1 MRIGETYKSGKLGLS
16 FELFPPKT
24 PVGDE
29 ALYRNLDEMMHY
41 KPDFVTCTYG
51 AGGSTQTKTLDICE
65 TVNKRYG
72 VSVASHLTCVGS
84 TVDDLRNYLKEAQSR
99 GVENIIALRGDP
111 PKGETSFQV
120 TSGGLRWA
128 SELVKL
134 IRTEFPQ
141 LGMAVA
147 GYPETHQEAISPADD
162 LQNLKR
168 KVDAGGDAVITQL
181 FYINDDFFRWRDAAQ
196 KLGITVPIVPG
207 ILPITN
213 FAQVKRIAT
222 LCKACLPDGL
232 VSELERVEDNEEA
245 QFELG
250 IAHAVRQVEELI
262 RAGIP
267 GVHFYVL
274 NKSAAT
280 LKVLEAVGLKR

>member
-1 MRIGETYKSGKLGLS
+1 MCIR
-16 FELFPPKT
+16 
-24 PVGDE
+24 D
-29 ALYRNLDEMMHY
+29 R
-41 KPDFVTCTYG
+41 
-51 AGGSTQTKTLDICE
+51 
-65 TVNKRYG
+65 RYG
-72 VSVASHLTCVGS
+72 VSIASHLTCVGS
-84 TVDDLRNYLKEAQSR
+84 TVDELRTYLREAERR

-111 PKGETSFQV
+111 PKGETSFKV

-162 LQNLKR
+162 LVNLKR

-181 FYINDDFFRWRDAAQ
+181 FYINDDFFRWRDAAH
-196 KLGITVPIVPG
+196 KLGINVPIVPG

-222 LCKACLPDGL
+222 LCKACLPEGL

-250 IAHAVRQVEELI
+250 IAHAAKQVEELI